1 MLDSI
6 KNKFQFKFKDR
17 TSAAKILAAALMDA
31 ISKQGLNDNMIT
43 VLGIPRGGVMIA
55 DMIATKIKASYFDVV
70 IPRKLRIPHNEEAA
84 FGAIMSD
91 GTVYIDNR
99 IVRDLDIPE
108 DYVENEKKLQLQ
120 EIERRSALYTS
131 KKLLGP
137 VSESKMND
145 KARKAALIILADDGA
160 ASGAT
165 IIAAARSVRKAS
177 TPNSKLIIALPV
189 APKETVNN
197 RLMKE
202 ADHVEVIAKP
212 SFFNSVGK
220 YYQNFEHVSDEKV
233 IEIIKKRD
241 EIEDQIDN

>member
-17 TSAAKILAAALMDA
+17 SSAANILAAALMDT
-31 ISKQGLNDNMIT
+31 ISKQGLKDDIIT
-43 VLGIPRGGVMIA
+43 VLGIPRGGVVIA
-55 DMIATKIKASYFDVV
+55 GVIATKIKASYFDIV

-91 GTVYIDNR
+91 GTVYIDDR
-99 IVRDLDIPE
+99 IVRDLDITE
-108 DYVENEKKLQLQ
+108 DYVENEKKWQLQ
-120 EIERRSALYTS
+120 EIERRSSLYTP
-131 KKLLGP
+131 KKSPLLQ
-137 VSESKMND
+137 VSESKIND

-165 IIAAARSVRKAS
+165 IIAAARSVKKAS

-212 SFFNSVGK
+212 SFFNSVGQ
-220 YYQNFEHVSDEKV
+220 YYQNFEPVSDEKV
-233 IEIIKKRD
+233 IEIIKNR
-241 EIEDQIDN
+241 E